1 MKGFNNP
8 DGWAWPFRCSNC
20 GRGYPSQGF
29 LYRCPTCGGHFDLVD
44 DLRYAP
50 GSGRGLERYRTS
62 FPLPPGTGLTSLGE
76 GGTPLLEEILAERTV
91 YLKCEHLNPTGSF
104 KDRGTAVLVS
114 ALKAAGVE
122 QAVEDSSGNAGA
134 SFAAYASRAGISAR
148 VYVPEYASG
157 PKRSQIEA
165 YGAELV
171 PIAGSR
177 SATTEAALRAVDGG
191 LVYASHAH
199 MPHIVAGMATIA
211 FEIAEALGRA
221 PGTMVVPVG
230 QGTLLLGAYLGFKA
244 LMKAKVTESIPALIG
259 VQAKACA
266 PLWAEYEG
274 DSVGIDGLQEQ
285 ETIAEGIRILQPLRG
300 EAVLRAVDE
309 TGGTIIAVEEAEIKR
324 GLGELARRGF
334 LVEPTSAV
342 IWPVLEHSLPQ
353 LQDPVVAVLTGSGF
367 KSGPESWPVG
377 TSSGALE
384 RTKN

>member
-1 MKGFNNP
+1 MKGSNNP
-8 DGWAWPFRCSNC
+8 EGWAWPFRCSNC
-20 GRGYPSQGF
+20 GRDYPSQG
-29 LYRCPTCGGHFDLVD
+29 LPYRCPTCGGHFDLVD
-44 DLRYAP
+44 DLHYAP

-62 FPLPPGTGLTSLGE
+62 FPLPPGTVLTSLGE
-76 GGTPLLEEILAERTV
+76 GGTPLLEENLAERTV

-148 VYVPEYASG
+148 VYIPEYASG

-171 PIAGSR
+171 PIVGSR
-177 SATTEAALRAVDGG
+177 SATTEAALQAVDGG

-199 MPHIVAGMATIA
+199 MPHIAAGMATIA
-211 FEIAEALGRA
+211 FEIAEALGSA

-230 QGTLLLGAYLGFKA
+230 QGTLLLGAHLGFKA
-244 LMKAKVTESIPALIG
+244 LMKAGVTESVPALIG
-259 VQAKACA
+259 VQAQACA
-266 PLWAEYEG
+266 PLWAEHEG
-274 DSVGIDGLQEQ
+274 GIDGLQQQ

-309 TGGTIIAVEEAEIKR
+309 TGGTMLAVDEAEIER

-342 IWPVLEHSLPQ
+342 IWQALVHSLNQ
-353 LQDPVVAVLTGSGF
+353 LQDPVVAILTGSGF
-367 KSGPESWPVG
+367 KSEPESWPVG
-377 TSSGALE
+377 MGSGALE

>member
-1 MKGFNNP
+1 MVG
-8 DGWAWPFRCSNC
+8 
-20 GRGYPSQGF
+20 
-29 LYRCPTCGGHFDLVD
+29 

-50 GSGRGLERYRTS
+50 RSGRSLERYRTS
-62 FPLPPGTGLTSLGE
+62 FPLPPGSGLTSLGE
-76 GGTPLLEEILAERTV
+76 GGTPLLEESLAERTV

-114 ALKAAGVE
+114 ALKAAGAE

-165 YGAELV
+165 YGAELI
-171 PIAGSR
+171 PIVGSR
-177 SATTEAALRAVDGG
+177 SVTTEAALRAVAGG

-199 MPHIVAGMATIA
+199 MPHIAAGMATIA

-230 QGTLLLGAYLGFKA
+230 QGTLLLGAHLGFKA
-244 LMKAKVTESIPALIG
+244 LMKAGVTESVPALIG
-259 VQAKACA
+259 VQAQACA

-274 DSVGIDGLQEQ
+274 GIDGLQEQ

-309 TGGTIIAVEEAEIKR
+309 TGGTMLAVEEAEIER
-324 GLGELARRGF
+324 GLAELARRGF

-342 IWPVLEHSLPQ
+342 VWPALEHLLPE
-353 LQDPVVAVLTGSGF
+353 LQDPVVTVLTGSGF
-367 KSGPESWPVG
+367 KTGPESWPVG
-377 TSSGALE
+377 IRSGAIGQVE
-384 RTKN
+384 N

>member
-1 MKGFNNP
+1 VKGSTIP
-8 DGWAWPFRCSNC
+8 DGWAWPFRCTNC
-20 GRGYPSQGF
+20 GRNYPGQGF
-29 LYRCPTCGGHFDLVD
+29 PHRCPTCSGHFDLVD
-44 DLRYAP
+44 ELRYAP
-50 GSGRGLERYRTS
+50 GSGHGLERYRAS
-62 FPLPPGTGLTSLGE
+62 FPLPPGARLYSLGE
-76 GGTPLLEEILAERTV
+76 GSTPLLEEKLADRTV

-104 KDRGTAVLVS
+104 KDRGIAVLVS

-157 PKRSQIEA
+157 PKRAQIEA
-165 YGAELV
+165 YGAELI

-199 MPHIVAGMATIA
+199 MPHGVAGMATIA
-211 FEIAEALGRA
+211 FEITEALGRA

-244 LMKAKVTESIPALIG
+244 LMRAGVTESVPALIG
-259 VQAKACA
+259 VQAQACA
-266 PLWAEYEG
+266 PLWAEFKG
-274 DSVGIDGLQEQ
+274 DFTAIDGVEEQ
-285 ETIAEGIRILQPLRG
+285 ETIAEGIRILQPIRG
-300 EAVLRAVDE
+300 EAVLKAVDE
-309 TGGTIIAVEEAEIKR
+309 TGGTMVAVEEAEIER
-324 GLGELARRGF
+324 GLGKLARRGF

-342 IWPVLEHSLPQ
+342 VWPVLEHSLSQ
-353 LQDPVVAVLTGSGF
+353 FQDPVVAVLTGSGF

-377 TSSGALE
+377 NRSGAIE

>member
-1 MKGFNNP
+1 MNGTNIP

-20 GRGYPSQGF
+20 GRDYPSQGF
-29 LYRCPTCGGHFDLVD
+29 PYRCPTCGGHFDLVD
-44 DLRYAP
+44 DLHYAP
-50 GSGRGLERYRTS
+50 GSGRGIERYQSS
-62 FPLPPGTGLTSLGE
+62 FPLPPGSRLTSLGE
-76 GGTPLLEEILAERTV
+76 GSTPLLEEKLAERTV

-171 PIAGSR
+171 PIVGPR

-191 LVYASHAH
+191 LVYASHAY
-199 MPHIVAGMATIA
+199 MPHIAAGMATIA
-211 FEIAEALGRA
+211 FEIVEALGRA
-221 PGTMVVPVG
+221 PGTVILPVG
-230 QGTLLLGAYLGFKA
+230 QGTLLFGAYLGFEA
-244 LMKAKVTESIPALIG
+244 LKNAGVTESLPALIG
-259 VQAKACA
+259 VQAQACA
-266 PLWAEYEG
+266 PLWAKHEG
-274 DSVGIDGLQEQ
+274 DSAGIEGVWEQ
-285 ETIAEGIRILQPLRG
+285 ETIAEGIRILKPLRG

-309 TGGTIIAVEEAEIKR
+309 TGGTMVAVEESEIEQ
-324 GLGELARRGF
+324 GLAELARRGF

-342 IWPVLEHSLPQ
+342 IWPVLEHSLQ
-353 LQDPVVAVLTGSGF
+353 QFQDPVVAVLTGSGF
-367 KSGPESWPVG
+367 KSGPENWPVG
-377 TSSGALE
+377 
-384 RTKN
+384 